1 MRISTQSF
9 YDQSRTA
16 MNLQQSN
23 LLRVQQQIGAMTKIL
38 APSDDPI
45 GATRALGVSQ
55 SLALNA
61 QYAASRTQATHT
73 LSLEDNALQSVTTI
87 LQDIKGLVVQAGG
100 TLTDADRGTIAT
112 TLQSRFDQLQGL
124 ANTDDGNGQFLF
136 AGFKSG
142 SMPFVKQADGSIE
155 YTGDQGQRLM
165 QVDVSRQMATTDDG
179 RSIFQTVQGGAG
191 YVNASGDAVAVINAD
206 TGVASTH
213 TVVDPTDPNYGKDF
227 VIKFLPDD
235 KYEVTVPPETA
246 VVASGTYDTPTGNQI
261 QFGGIKINR
270 FSTPNDNG
278 TYSVSLAKNA
288 GSGVF
293 SANSVLDPT
302 DTNYGKDFI
311 ISFPTADTYEVNT
324 VPPGAEPLT
333 KGAYTDGS
341 PIKFGGVQINISGAP
356 AASDSFTVSTAKN
369 AGTNMFTAIGDV
381 IAALKKPIDTGGS
394 AERAQL
400 LNALSTAN
408 KKITNAHDNVVT
420 VRSSIGSRLQELDS
434 LNVTGDSRTLFDK
447 SHLSDLQDLDYAT
460 AISEF
465 YQRQTALEATQQV
478 FVKVQ
483 KISLL
488 NYI

>member
-23 LLRVQQQIGAMTKIL
+23 LLRVQQQVGAMTKIL

-55 SLALNA
+55 SIALNA

-73 LSLEDNALQSVTTI
+73 LSLEENALQSVTTI

-142 SMPFVKQADGSIE
+142 SAPFVKQADGSMQ

-165 QVDVSRQMATTDDG
+165 QVDVSRQMAATDDG

-191 YVNASGDAVAVINAD
+191 YVNASSINN
-206 TGVASTH
+206 T
-213 TVVDPTDPNYGKDF
+213 
-227 VIKFLPDD
+227 
-235 KYEVTVPPETA
+235 
-246 VVASGTYDTPTGNQI
+246 
-261 QFGGIKINR
+261 
-270 FSTPNDNG
+270 
-278 TYSVSLAKNA
+278 

-302 DTNYGKDFI
+302 DLDYGKDFV
-311 ISFPTADTYEVNT
+311 ISFPAATPGMYQVDSVPSGMTAVTGTYAADN
-324 VPPGAEPLT
+324 
-333 KGAYTDGS
+333 
-341 PIKFGGVQINISGAP
+341 PIQFGGVQISISGAP
-356 AASDSFTVSTAKN
+356 VAGDTFTVSTAEN

-381 IAALKKPIDTGGS
+381 IAALKKPIDTGTS
-394 AERAQL
+394 ADRAQL

-434 LNVTGDSRTLFDK
+434 LNVTGDSRTLFDR

-465 YQRQTALEATQQV
+465 YQRKTALEATQQV